1 MNETEWHPEE
11 MLEIKLKEPDD
22 FLKVRETLSRIGVA
36 SRKERK
42 LYQSCHILHKQGKYY
57 IVHFKELFALDG
69 KDTNLNEND
78 ISRRNSI
85 ASLLGDW
92 GLVEIVGSAEPK
104 APLSQIKVIA
114 FKEKDEWV
122 LETKYN
128 IGKKREVQLT
138 RSFTDFI
145 TEEKQLE
152 NYKVVILTV
161 EVGDKSK
168 TAIKFEKEAKKMG
181 MEVLLSDFKTTSLT
195 FNNGKYTLNNKDKS
209 MDISSKDTVVFVR
222 GTPTRDSHLDLIS
235 ELERIGI
242 TCINNRTTISICA
255 DKYRS
260 YVRLKDFRL
269 DQPKSVLVPTE
280 DDIDSAL
287 EELDTK
293 FPIIRSEERRVG
305 KECRSRWSPY
315 H

>member
-1 MNETEWHPEE
+1 M
-11 MLEIKLKEPDD
+11 
-22 FLKVRETLSRIGVA
+22 
-36 SRKERK
+36 
-42 LYQSCHILHKQGKYY
+42 
-57 IVHFKELFALDG
+57 
-69 KDTNLNEND
+69 
-78 ISRRNSI
+78 
-85 ASLLGDW
+85 
-92 GLVEIVGSAEPK
+92 
-104 APLSQIKVIA
+104 
-114 FKEKDEWV
+114 
-122 LETKYN
+122 
-128 IGKKREVQLT
+128 T

-181 MEVLLSDFKTTSLT
+181 MEVFLSDFKTTSLT

-255 DKYRS
+255 DK
-260 YVRLKDFRL
+260 
-269 DQPKSVLVPTE
+269 
-280 DDIDSAL
+280 
-287 EELDTK
+287 
-293 FPIIRSEERRVG
+293 
-305 KECRSRWSPY
+305 
-315 H
+315 